1 MASTIKDVAR
11 LAGVSISTV
20 SRVTNGAENVSPELK
35 KRVIKAV
42 KALNYTPNV
51 IARSLESRNAR
62 NIAIVMGRVME
73 KVFSNQSFLVIL
85 DGITKVLSAYGY
97 NAVLT
102 TESDK
107 SKEVEHCIRLVRSGA
122 IQGVIVH
129 GSYVNDPLIARL
141 LEEEIPFVLSGFPPA
156 FPDVDT
162 TPFNLVSI
170 DACNSAKHAVEYLL
184 QKGHRRIGL
193 IHASL
198 LRSVERRKYDGYIEA
213 ITEAGLRVDHTMICE
228 VGYDL
233 SDAVEAAKNMLC
245 LKKRPTAIFCTDDQY
260 AIGAINA
267 AQALNLNVP
276 TDLSIMGHNNYEMG
290 RISTPTLTTVD
301 VSRLQMGIKV
311 GELIIAQLQDPTVRP
326 QCIYLPISIVERQS
340 VSKVPEVVVGVTD

>member
-20 SRVTNGAENVSPELK
+20 SRVTNGAENVSPEIK

-51 IARSLESRNAR
+51 IARSLESRNSK

-73 KVFSNQSFLVIL
+73 KAFSNQSFLTIL
-85 DGITKVLSAYGY
+85 DGITKVLSDYGY
-97 NAVLT
+97 NVVLT
-102 TESDK
+102 TETDK
-107 SKEVEHCIRLVRSGA
+107 HKEMEHCMRLVRSGA
-122 IQGVIVH
+122 IQGLIVH
-129 GSYVNDPLIARL
+129 GSYISDPLIERL

-162 TPFNLVSI
+162 MPFSVVSI
-170 DACNSAKHAVEYLL
+170 DACDSAKHAVEYLL
-184 QKGHRRIGL
+184 QKGHTRIGL

-198 LRSVERRKYDGYIEA
+198 LRSVEKRKYDGYIEA
-213 ITEAGLRVDHTMICE
+213 ITEAGLKVDHTMICE

-233 SDAVEAAKNMLC
+233 EDAVEATKNMLH

-260 AIGAINA
+260 AIGAIHG
-267 AQALNLNVP
+267 AQASQLKVP
-276 TDLSIMGHNNYEMG
+276 QDLSIMGHNNYEVG
-290 RISTPTLTTVD
+290 RISTPSLTTVD
-301 VSRLQMGIKV
+301 VSRAQMGQKA
-311 GELIIAQLQDPTVRP
+311 GELIVAQLQISNVRP
-326 QCIYLPISIVERQS
+326 QCVYLPTRIIERQS
-340 VSKVPEVVVGVTD
+340 VSGVPSVVVGCG